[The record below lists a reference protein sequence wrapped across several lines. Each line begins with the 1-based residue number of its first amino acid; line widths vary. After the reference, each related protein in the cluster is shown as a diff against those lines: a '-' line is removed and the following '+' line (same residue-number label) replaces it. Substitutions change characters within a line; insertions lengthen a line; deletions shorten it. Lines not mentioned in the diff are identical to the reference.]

1 MRSVDLSE
9 DIRKEPAQKER
20 ETDWPLAPPSESDLP
35 AGQYVAAYRGYVL
48 GEWFKQKKIK
58 LMFEIVEPR
67 LYAGYDVP
75 LFATLEKKISR
86 ACKYYGLWVKA
97 NGRVPLRGDRM
108 SPRVFSGYWNVRVA
122 WSVPKNGHPMPQVV
136 ELIERV
142 AGGPNPCK

>member
-9 DIRKEPAQKER
+9 DIRIAPAQKER
-20 ETDWPLAPPSESDLP
+20 ETDWPLAPPSESDFP
-35 AGQYVAAYRGYVL
+35 GGEYIASFIEHARGT
-48 GEWFKQKKIK
+48 WFKQEKIK
-58 LMFEIVEPR
+58 LIFKIVDPR
-67 LYAGYDVP
+67 LYAGYDVR
-75 LFATLEKKISR
+75 LFATFEKKISR
-86 ACKYYGLWVKA
+86 ASKYYALWVKA
-97 NGRVPLRGDRM
+97 NGGVPLRGDRM